1 MARTKHDDK
10 HPGDGQR
17 RTRNVPRIGT
27 HAIREPEPQQGGR
40 NVDPAIR
47 RIGPTRRDRMKRK
60 QPDEEG
66 ETRRRRKKNHE
77 WRSILEPKIRQVA
90 ANDLGDRGH
99 TEKEQGHHRMHRHSV
114 HFLISMCLIKPSRND
129 PSGLI
134 GSEASRFDTGI
145 DQTPLSGPVV
155 AHGAVAVDVPAFHP
169 VQPVHLGMHCRQ
181 RPVDVARIEGVV
193 RVREKVAVHRPHTHD
208 TGIIVARRTGPQRVA
223 GPIHATIE
231 FRSVGNPARAVWSNL
246 MDRRTSDDSHL
257 VDRLRRGD
265 ARAFDELVTAYQH
278 RVFSV
283 ALRMLRNRT
292 EAEEV
297 AQEVFLRVYRTVAA
311 FRGDAKLSTWLY
323 AIASRV
329 CLNRLASSDRR
340 VTREGDETLTRL
352 ASGDAT
358 PVDELERS
366 ELEATLHR
374 AIAELPE
381 ERRIVVVLR
390 DLEGLSYEEIAAALD
405 LELGTVRSRLH
416 RARMD
421 LKEKLE
427 RFLP

>member
-1 MARTKHDDK
+1 MDID
-10 HPGDGQR
+10 
-17 RTRNVPRIGT
+17 
-27 HAIREPEPQQGGR
+27 
-40 NVDPAIR
+40 
-47 RIGPTRRDRMKRK
+47 
-60 QPDEEG
+60 
-66 ETRRRRKKNHE
+66 
-77 WRSILEPKIRQVA
+77 
-90 ANDLGDRGH
+90 
-99 TEKEQGHHRMHRHSV
+99 
-114 HFLISMCLIKPSRND
+114 ND

-134 GSEASRFDTGI
+134 DSEASRFDTGI

-169 VQPVHLGMHCRQ
+169 VRPVHLGMHCRQ

-193 RVREKVAVHRPHTHD
+193 RVREQVAVHRPHTHD

-283 ALRMLRNRT
+283 ALRMLRNRG
-292 EAEEV
+292 EAEEI
-297 AQEVFLRVYRTVAA
+297 AQEVFLRVHRAVGD
-311 FRGDAKLSTWLY
+311 FRGEAKLSTWLY
-323 AIASRV
+323 AIASRL